1 MKFVWN
7 NEDADIGYYE
17 CTLLDDDGSNIND
30 ISFKDYTNEWVQQN
44 DKKCDY
50 KRPYSF
56 EVNYCR
62 GYSMR
67 EGFDYDEEY
76 RSRLGGGYQG
86 ISTHTVDDIKRWCEE
101 YLAQKYIDVYEEM
114 LSRLDTAKRRAECL
128 KDMGYGADRKGIEE
142 EKEDI
147 EGER

>member
-7 NEDADIGYYE
+7 NKDANIGHYE

-30 ISFKDYTNEWVQQN
+30 ISFKDYTNKWVQQN
-44 DKKCDY
+44 DKECEY

-56 EVNYCR
+56 EVNYCH
-62 GYSMR
+62 GYSMH

-76 RSRLGGGYQG
+76 RNRPSGGYQG

-101 YLAQKYIDVYEEM
+101 YLAQKYIDGYEEI
-114 LSRLDTAKRRAECL
+114 LSRLNTAKRRAECL
-128 KDMGYGADRKGIEE
+128 KNMGYGADKE

-147 EGER
+147 EEER